1 MPTIFSTNLMNVFL
15 SDLLTG
21 FTNLEAMRGP
31 KE

>member
-1 MPTIFSTNLMNVFL
+1 MPTVFSTDLMNVFL

-21 FTNLEAMRGP
+21 FTNLEGMRGP